1 MNSEIS
7 EGSGRVCMHCNRE
20 IKVCKFPI
28 GNGEPNEEQLLIL
41 IEHFECEEVANKI
54 MRLQMKIF
62 RLRLEQDKIRETNS
76 EILH

>member
-7 EGSGRVCMHCNRE
+7 EGSGRLCMHCNRE

-28 GNGEPNEEQLLIL
+28 GDGPNEEQLLIL

-62 RLRLEQDKIRETNS
+62 RLRLDQDRLRETNS

>member
-1 MNSEIS
+1 MNSENI
-7 EGSGRVCMHCNRE
+7 ECSGRVCMHCNRE

-28 GNGEPNEEQLLIL
+28 GNGPNEEQLLIL
-41 IEHFECEEVANKI
+41 IEHFECEEISNKI

-76 EILH
+76 KILH

>member
-7 EGSGRVCMHCNRE
+7 EGSGRLCMHCNRE

-28 GNGEPNEEQLLIL
+28 GDGPNQEQLLIL
-41 IEHFECEEVANKI
+41 IEHFECEEISNKI

>member
-7 EGSGRVCMHCNRE
+7 EGSGRLCMHCNRE

-28 GNGEPNEEQLLIL
+28 GDNGPKQEQLLIL

-54 MRLQMKIF
+54 MRLQCKIF
-62 RLRLEQDKIRETNS
+62 KLRLEQDKIRM
-76 EILH
+76 